1 MMRFTKYAAAI
12 AAAGALVLAG
22 CSGGGAAPEEPTVK
36 EDVTFEAGTTMAK
49 LHDAGKITVGTKF
62 DQPLFG
68 LMGLDGK
75 PEGFDVEVA
84 KIIAGELG
92 ISPDNIEWVEAVSAN
107 REPFIE
113 NGEVDI
119 VVATYTINPDSPMSQ
134 VF

>member
-1 MMRFTKYAAAI
+1 MCIR
-12 AAAGALVLAG
+12 
-22 CSGGGAAPEEPTVK
+22 
-36 EDVTFEAGTTMAK
+36 DR
-49 LHDAGKITVGTKF
+49 
-62 DQPLFG
+62 
-68 LMGLDGK
+68 LDGK

-119 VVATYTINPDSPMSQ
+119 VVATYTINDKRKEVVSLSLIHI
-134 VF
+134 